1 MGGDRVGLGCQPP
14 CTPGSEANHL
24 VPVHLVRLWLWA
36 LGEYGGSL
44 YPKLASGEGSL
55 LDLSLGGM
63 LLAPKTEW
71 KGVSFNP
78 SLHPPFLITT
88 LS

>member
-14 CTPGSEANHL
+14 CAPGSEADHL

-44 YPKLASGEGSL
+44 YPKSASLEGRCL
-55 LDLSLGGM
+55 LGLGLGVM
-63 LLAPKTEW
+63 G
-71 KGVSFNP
+71 GVSFNP
-78 SLHPPFLITT
+78 SLHLPFL
-88 LS
+88 